1 MSTNASISARP
12 LPDGV
17 SDTAVMEMLAENPYI
32 AQYAASKASGEAMT
46 LSDFAAY
53 CQTQE
58 GAGANGSVQILSSY
72 LEANADAGSWEILNV
87 TQADNQGRKVLIRG
101 GDTYYVGFQGTQE
114 DEWVDNG
121 EGMAQCSTLQQ
132 QDAADYFDRMVEQYG
147 ITDADNVVVTGHSK
161 GGNKAQY
168 VTMASEHADLVDTCV
183 ALDGQGF
190 SPEAIALWSQY
201 PEVYEARRDKII
213 LVAGSND
220 FVHVLGERIARDEN
234 VYYLAYDEGCTSLTD
249 YAGTVGRLGIAT
261 IATFHMCEYL
271 FQHTWDPEQGCY
283 VFSAE
288 LQPPGTQSEFSQQIQ
303 EISNY
308 LMSLPAGEREAAAA
322 TLMALISQMSGGSTL
337 DGRSPTL
344 TDIISTLNTLY
355 DLLDKKLGTWDD
367 AMLSRYAPQ
376 IYASLETIHT
386 VIDGLQALNNAWQAY
401 RVEKARAAAKSLAA
415 SNPYIYIDTTVW
427 SQLGSTLRVLANA
440 DYGRIRLQLIDIRDE
455 LQTILYASVDI
466 LARANSL
473 MNSLSATAIRAGEAI
488 AAFASGNIIAG
499 VYSTVEAAQ
508 SAYNAAKSAIS
519 LVSCAIRD
527 ITLIYNS
534 VSSAVEKVAA
544 AIALLGVEDSLRDMG
559 TYLTDT
565 AQEFQMAES
574 QNLACMQQW
583 GVC

>member
-12 LPDGV
+12 LPGGV
-17 SDTAVMEMLAENPYI
+17 SDAAVMETLAENPYI
-32 AQYAASKASGEAMT
+32 AQYAATKAPGEAMT

-53 CQTQE
+53 CQAQE
-58 GAGANGSVQILSSY
+58 GAGADGRVQILSSY
-72 LEANADAGSWEILNV
+72 LESNAGAGDWEILNV
-87 TQADNQGRKVLIRG
+87 TQADKQGQKVLVRG
-101 GDTYYVGFQGTQE
+101 GDTYYVGYQGTQA

-121 EGMAQCSTLQQ
+121 EGMAQRNTLQQ
-132 QDAADYFDRMVEQYG
+132 QDAADYFDHMVEQYG
-147 ITDADNVVVTGHSK
+147 ITEADNVVVTGHSK

-168 VTMASEHADLVDTCV
+168 VTMAAEHADLVDSCV

-190 SPEAIALWSQY
+190 SPEAVATWEKY
-201 PEVYEARRDKII
+201 PELYESRRDKII

-220 FVHVLGERIARDEN
+220 FVHVLGQRIAKDEN
-234 VYYLAYDEGCTSLTD
+234 VYYLAYDESCTSLTD
-249 YAGTVGRLGIAT
+249 YAGTVSRLGVET
-261 IATFHMCEYL
+261 VATFHMCEYL

-283 VFSAE
+283 VFSSQ
-288 LQPPGTQSEFSQQIQ
+288 LQPPGTQSEFSQQVQ

-308 LMSLPAGEREAAAA
+308 LMTLPAGEREAAAA
-322 TLMALISQMSGGSTL
+322 TLMALIGQMSGGTTL
-337 DGRSPTL
+337 DGRSPSL

-367 AMLSRYAPQ
+367 AMLSRYAPTT
-376 IYASLETIHT
+376 YAALETIHT

-401 RVEKARAAAKSLAA
+401 RVEQARAAAKSLAA

-427 SQLGSTLRVLANA
+427 AQLGSTLRVLANA

-473 MNSLSATAIRAGEAI
+473 IDSLSATAIRAGQAI
-488 AAFASGNIIAG
+488 SAFASGNVIVG
-499 VYSTVEAAQ
+499 VYSTVEAAR
-508 SAYNAAKSAIS
+508 SAYSSAKAAIN
-519 LVSCAIRD
+519 LVTSTIRD

-534 VSSAVEKVAA
+534 VSSAVEKVTG
-544 AIALLGVEDSLRDMG
+544 AIALLGVEDTLRAMG

-565 AQEFQMAES
+565 AQEFQLAEG

-583 GVC
+583 GV